1 MRRRDPVAAYA
12 AALASWDL
20 DNLSDFV
27 AEDVRA
33 DEPSGSFRGLD
44 ELTKRLRGWKNSYP
58 EGVVETLDLIGEGD
72 RVAWK
77 MAVGWQTH
85 LGQARRYCGHDRFR
99 GRRRPYKGVL
109 GDIRQAGSRRTAR
122 RVIQA

>member
-72 RVAWK
+72 RVAWRWRL
-77 MAVGWQTH
+77 VGKHISGKPVDITGMIVFEVADGLIREYWGTYDR
-85 LGQARRYCGHDRFR
+85 LGLEEQLEG
-99 GRRRPYKGVL
+99 
-109 GDIRQAGSRRTAR
+109 
-122 RVIQA
+122 